1 MNWGIESATVRY
13 GSQVALDGLT
23 LQPERGS
30 VTVVIGGDGAGKS
43 TCLKALVGLI
53 PLNGGTACRPSKKEI
68 GYVPAT
74 GGVYPD
80 LTVYENLAFS
90 GRSYGIKGSAFEKRR
105 AKVLELIGLRDVRE
119 RLAGHL
125 SGGMQ
130 RKLAVGLALL
140 HQPQLLVLDEPT
152 TGLDPL
158 SRAELW
164 RVISHTAAQGAAVV
178 QSTTYVNEAQRA
190 SLVILLSEGRS
201 IAAGSPSQIIAG
213 VPGKVGRV
221 KSERQPPGLAWRRG
235 GIWHTWDLSK
245 GTPGEADR
253 IEPDFNDAVIIA
265 ELSHEIGITR

>member
-1 MNWGIESATVRY
+1 MSWGIESATVRY

-43 TCLKALVGLI
+43 TCLKALVGLV
-53 PLNGGTACRPSKKEI
+53 PLNEGTASRPSKKEI

-74 GGVYPD
+74 GGIYPD
-80 LTVYENLAFS
+80 LTVYENLAFF

-105 AKVLELIGLRDVRE
+105 ANVLELVGLRDVRE
-119 RLAGHL
+119 RLAGQL

-140 HQPQLLVLDEPT
+140 HQPLLLVLDEPT

-158 SRAELW
+158 SRAEIW

-178 QSTTYVNEAQRA
+178 LSTTYVNEAQRA
-190 SLVILLSEGRS
+190 SLVILLSKGRS

-235 GIWHTWDLSK
+235 GMWHTWDLSK
-245 GTPGEADR
+245 GTPDEADR
-253 IEPDFNDAVIIA
+253 IEPDFSDAVIIA